1 MLGSTVRV
9 DSSVRNNRPTQ
20 VETTTTQVET
30 THHPV
35 RNPPPTELETRSPQS
50 ETWATSRNLTRPKCK
65 RKGPYVI
72 KGSSALKTSSWVS
85 IFKWRRQGTGQPGRT
100 LRKNGGDSGQ
110 TDIGFT
116 SSWLRVGRRQWSN
129 RRWFHFELASS
140 RFRCYAAF
148 LRFLFDFALEFT
160 QTPLRCHFDLASN
173 STSDFIST
181 SFRSR

>member
-1 MLGSTVRV
+1 MTCFAVGLRWLGPYRV
-9 DSSVRNNRPTQ
+9 DGSVRNNRPTQ

-65 RKGPYVI
+65 RKGPFVI

-129 RRWFHFELASS
+129 RRWFENPMI
-140 RFRCYAAF
+140 Y
-148 LRFLFDFALEFT
+148 LEVLGDKVTFQCFQKT
-160 QTPLRCHFDLASN
+160 GK
-173 STSDFIST
+173 
-181 SFRSR
+181 